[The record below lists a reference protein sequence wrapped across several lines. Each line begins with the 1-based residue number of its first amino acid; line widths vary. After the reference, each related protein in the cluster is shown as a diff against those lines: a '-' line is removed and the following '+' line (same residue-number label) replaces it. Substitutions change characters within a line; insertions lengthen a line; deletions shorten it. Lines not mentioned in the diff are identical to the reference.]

1 MKSLFSSAI
10 RKSRILKL
18 NIIIAIVLS
27 IVISCVFFFI
37 VLSSFKNESYSH
49 IESSEWSHTQRT
61 ATLFDNYIYQIS
73 LVAAKYYISPNTY
86 SYSFTNYDY
95 AKNKYF
101 KESIRNITDTLQY
114 ITSIK
119 YLSKDNIAFE
129 ETLYD
134 YDDQYSLGNI
144 GYTNISYSK
153 TTKWPY
159 YLYFR
164 YANSNSIYKYNVLI
178 SASPVTLGNL
188 IWDYETNESKKVIV
202 SNDGTVIVSE
212 NDVFNENI
220 FDIISK
226 DKKSIQTGFFEG
238 NFDDNDCF
246 ISVKKSSYID
256 AYSVMITPKSIY
268 QNDINNVYLRT
279 TLLTV
284 GFFIITV
291 SICLFIAVKS
301 YQPIKET
308 LNTIKKY
315 FPTDD
320 NFEQFESETDYIR
333 MHLSKTINTH
343 EDTLASLKAN
353 TELMYKAQINALQ
366 SQINPHFL
374 FNTLEAL
381 KWLSID
387 MNGYANDIEKYI
399 VMLEK
404 IIRAGINNHIN
415 IIPFEEEVQLT
426 KNYVNLMHLRYKNR
440 FCVEYDIENE
450 IGSCSTIKFLLQ
462 PLVENCIKHGFS
474 NIDSGGTIKIKAYSE
489 SSLIYVTIS
498 DNGEGISQEK
508 LLELKE
514 KLSGEIEETGEHIG
528 IYNVNARI
536 KLLYGDAYG
545 LSIESNSDG
554 GVTCTICFP
563 QE

>member
-1 MKSLFSSAI
+1 MKNFFSGAI
-10 RKSRILKL
+10 KKSRILKF

-27 IVISCVFFFI
+27 VIISCVFFFI
-37 VLSSFKNESYSH
+37 VFSSFKNESYSH
-49 IESSEWSHTQRT
+49 IESSESSHTQRT
-61 ATLFDNYIYQIS
+61 ATLFDNYLYQIS
-73 LVAAKYYISPNTY
+73 LVAAKFYIAPNTY
-86 SYSFTNYDY
+86 SYSFTQYDY
-95 AKNKYF
+95 TQEKYF
-101 KESIRNITDTLQY
+101 KESIKNITDTMRY
-114 ITSIK
+114 ITDID
-119 YLSKDNIAFE
+119 YLSKDNVAFE
-129 ETLYD
+129 DTSYI
-134 YDDQYSLGNI
+134 YNDQCSIGKI
-144 GYTNISYSK
+144 GYTDVSYSK
-153 TTKWPY
+153 TKQWPY
-159 YLYFR
+159 NLYFR
-164 YANSNSIYKYNVLI
+164 YDNNKSIYKYNVLI
-178 SASPVTLGNL
+178 TVSPVSLGGL
-188 IWDYETNESKKVIV
+188 IWDNESPESKKMIV
-202 SNDGTVIVSE
+202 SNDGTVILSE
-212 NDVFNENI
+212 SDAFKENI
-220 FDIISK
+220 FSIISR
-226 DKKSIQTGFFEG
+226 DKKNIKAGFFEG
-238 NFDDNDCF
+238 KFKGEDCF

-268 QNDINNVYLRT
+268 QEDINNVYLRT
-279 TLLTV
+279 LLLTA
-284 GFFIITV
+284 GFFIVAV

-320 NFEQFESETDYIR
+320 NFEQFENETDYIR
-333 MHLSKTINTH
+333 THLSKTINTH
-343 EDTLASLKAN
+343 EDTLASLKMN

-404 IIRAGINNHIN
+404 IMRAGINNHIN
-415 IIPFEEEVQLT
+415 IIPFEEEIQLT

-440 FCVEYDIENE
+440 FCVEYDIDEE
-450 IGSCSTIKFLLQ
+450 IGSCTTIKFLLQ
-462 PLVENCIKHGFS
+462 PLVENCIKHGLS
-474 NIDSGGTIKIKAYSE
+474 NIDSGGIIRIKAYSE
-489 SSLIYVTIS
+489 DSLIYVIIS
-498 DNGEGISQEK
+498 DNGEGISEEK
-508 LLELKE
+508 YLELKQ
-514 KLSGEIEETGEHIG
+514 KLSGPIEETGEHIG

-545 LSIESNSDG
+545 LTIENNSDG